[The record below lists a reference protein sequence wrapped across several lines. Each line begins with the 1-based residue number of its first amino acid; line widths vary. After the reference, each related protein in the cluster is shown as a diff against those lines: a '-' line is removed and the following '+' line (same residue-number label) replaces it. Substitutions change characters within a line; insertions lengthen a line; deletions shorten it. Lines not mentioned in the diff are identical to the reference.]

1 MSVLPFAASMRT
13 SRICRN
19 LTTEALEPLPE
30 HPAAWPVG
38 LVSRCAAWPR
48 GGCTAHAG
56 YSPGL
61 VDHLGPMAEQA
72 MRR

>member
-1 MSVLPFAASMRT
+1 MLPFAASTYFKNLKHET
-13 SRICRN
+13 S
-19 LTTEALEPLPE
+19 TTEALAPLPE
-30 HPAAWPVG
+30 HPVAWPVD

-61 VDHLGPMAEQA
+61 VDHLGSMAEQT